1 MIMNPGEIFFLSETK
16 RYTCL
21 PEFLYHQMSESL
33 RSPATPLTVAGWR
46 QLGLLFLLAGIW
58 SSSFMFIK
66 IGVATIPPAT
76 MVAGRLLL
84 AAIVLLAYTLVR
96 GHRIPFTVAAWS
108 TFAFVGL
115 VGNVIPFALIAWG
128 ETVVDSGLAAILM
141 GTMPVATALLAHAFT
156 ADEKLTPRRAGG
168 VLMGFSGTVLLV
180 GVSALS
186 GLGAEVTAQLAIF
199 GGAICY
205 AIATVFVRRFA
216 RLPDPIM
223 AAGAMI
229 AGAVVIV
236 PWAAVVDT
244 PLELTP
250 SWGSLAAVMV
260 LGVVSTG
267 LAALIYFYLIRV
279 VGAAVFSQVNFITP
293 ALGVFFGILFLGETP
308 NADAWLALAM
318 IVTGIWLVT
327 RARPAA

>member
-1 MIMNPGEIFFLSETK
+1 MSNP
-16 RYTCL
+16 
-21 PEFLYHQMSESL
+21 L
-33 RSPATPLTVAGWR
+33 RPPVTPLAAAGWR
-46 QLGLLFLLAGIW
+46 QLALLFLLAVIW

-76 MVAGRLLL
+76 MVACRLLL
-84 AAIVLLAYTLVR
+84 AAVILLAYAGAR
-96 GHRIPFTVAAWS
+96 GHRIPFTLAAWS
-108 TFAFVGL
+108 TFAFVGV

-128 ETVVDSGLAAILM
+128 EIVVDSGLAAILM

-156 ADEKLTPRRAGG
+156 GDEKLTPRRAGG

-186 GLGAEVTAQLAIF
+186 GLGAEVTAQMAIF
-199 GGAICY
+199 GGALCY
-205 AIATVFVRRFA
+205 AITTVFVRRFA
-216 RLPDPIM
+216 RLPDPVM
-223 AAGAMI
+223 AAGAML

-236 PWAAVVDT
+236 PWAFAVDA
-244 PLELTP
+244 PLGLDP
-250 SWGSLAAVMV
+250 SWASVAAVAV
-260 LGVVSTG
+260 LGVVSTAF
-267 LAALIYFYLIRV
+267 AALIYFYLIRV

-293 ALGVFFGILFLGETP
+293 ALGVFFGIVFLGEAP

-327 RARPAA
+327 RGRRAA